1 MEYKEQTD
9 KMKKPDENQCIDREQ
24 SSGYQRRG
32 WGVKLV
38 SVIDCVEMGGNQSFA
53 GEYAVATQ
61 K

>member
-1 MEYKEQTD
+1 
-9 KMKKPDENQCIDREQ
+9 MKKPDENQCIDREQ